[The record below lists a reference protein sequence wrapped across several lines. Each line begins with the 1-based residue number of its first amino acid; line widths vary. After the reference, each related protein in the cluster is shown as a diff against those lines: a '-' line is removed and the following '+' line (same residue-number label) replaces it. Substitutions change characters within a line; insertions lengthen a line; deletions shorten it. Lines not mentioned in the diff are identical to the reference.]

1 MIMIQHLFVWLR
13 KLWRIRSDAQLVIF
27 AVVLG
32 HTSRG
37 SQNRVNP
44 RFSISLRA
52 WYWLKPKIQHRT
64 VFGWRAKVEK
74 FENGERHSFSLGS
87 HDSHSYCEVR
97 VSESVIVSCRNY
109 QRISGPLS
117 PLPSPPLVIGAGGGR
132 WRKYM
137 SRLPPPFLSAEPI
150 TRGPGSHGGPDIRW
164 LCLFLECYQG
174 RLRSFCRSNF
184 LGAELKKS
192 DGNADSHKISAFAFL
207 KHFEV
212 SKNIKLSG
220 MDRMGTPE
228 IW

>member
-137 SRLPPPFLSAEPI
+137 SRLPPPFCRRS
-150 TRGPGSHGGPDIRW
+150 RSQGGPDHTEAR
-164 LCLFLECYQG
+164 
-174 RLRSFCRSNF
+174 
-184 LGAELKKS
+184 
-192 DGNADSHKISAFAFL
+192 ISADCVYFSNVIKAACGRSVDRISL
-207 KHFEV
+207 EPS
-212 SKNIKLSG
+212 SKNPMVTLTVTKSRHLRFWSISKFQK
-220 MDRMGTPE
+220 
-228 IW
+228 I